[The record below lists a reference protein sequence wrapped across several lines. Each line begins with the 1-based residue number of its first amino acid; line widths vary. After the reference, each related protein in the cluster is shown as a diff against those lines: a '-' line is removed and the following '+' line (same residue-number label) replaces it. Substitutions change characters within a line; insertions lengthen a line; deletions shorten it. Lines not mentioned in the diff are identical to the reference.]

1 MPDTSPGRV
10 HGAQL
15 NALSLD
21 IPGEDGKGPPIYDLQ
36 TDFPWAFAPA
46 APGAEMLERVLRVHG
61 PRFSVGGAGHCSLPH
76 ARGCGMSKGL
86 SGRMQQDCG
95 CLVLTF

>member
-1 MPDTSPGRV
+1 MLAELSSSCLPSDVRAGCIPDTSPGGV
-10 HGAQL
+10 HGAKL

-46 APGAEMLERVLRVHG
+46 APGAEMLERVLRARG
-61 PRFSVGGAGHCSLPH
+61 PRFSVGGVG
-76 ARGCGMSKGL
+76 
-86 SGRMQQDCG
+86 
-95 CLVLTF
+95 

>member
-1 MPDTSPGRV
+1 MLAERPCSCLPSGIRARCIPGTSHGRV
-10 HGAQL
+10 HGAKL

-46 APGAEMLERVLRVHG
+46 APGAEMLERVLRVR
-61 PRFSVGGAGHCSLPH
+61 PSL
-76 ARGCGMSKGL
+76 
-86 SGRMQQDCG
+86 
-95 CLVLTF
+95 